1 MSSSSPVPD
10 FRSPN
15 LGVAYQLLVHACPSP
30 PLMIPAARFGWSPS
44 DVPPGPSAAA
54 DAIVS
59 NRAAGALETGLG
71 ETEAAGAA
79 VADATASGLGADW
92 ATAAAGAGE
101 RPTDRATVKIRSPR
115 PSTTT
120 SATRATRPLDHRRS
134 GRAGPAGSPA
144 GLAFQ

>member
-15 LGVAYQLLVHACPSP
+15 SGVAYQLLVHACPSP
-30 PLMIPAARFGWSPS
+30 PSMIPAARFGWSPS

-59 NRAAGALETGLG
+59 NRAAGALETGFG
-71 ETEAAGAA
+71 VAEGTGAA
-79 VADATASGLGADW
+79 VADATASGLGAAW
-92 ATAAAGAGE
+92 ATAAGAVE
-101 RPTDRATVKIRSPR
+101 WPTDLATVKIRSPT

-120 SATRATRPLDHRRS
+120 SATRATMPVVHFRS
-134 GRAGPAGSPA
+134 GLAGPAGSPA
-144 GLAFQ
+144 EPSFQ